1 MITNIISG
9 SATKSRIRIK
19 RCSRKAYF
27 LTTFSTES
35 CLLSLAEQIKCSL
48 LPDLITKKPCRALF
62 LLIFF
67 SWLETKLKW
76 TVRKSIRIG
85 NTKKTVLI
93 LWFTARDK
101 MYIWKESSPEVKHT
115 LRIPIINL
123 RHNTY
128 NWNVLSYIW
137 MFWEIFYRQV
147 FSPCEHNVP
156 ALILINMIGLETSLI
171 R

>member
-1 MITNIISG
+1 M
-9 SATKSRIRIK
+9 
-19 RCSRKAYF
+19 
-27 LTTFSTES
+27 
-35 CLLSLAEQIKCSL
+35 
-48 LPDLITKKPCRALF
+48 PDLITKKPCRALF

-171 R
+171 RSSSCTTQRTFSPTQKVWEKSFRSQMKAFNTFG